1 MSDNSDRLAKIAKK
15 KKIRI
20 AKRKKKQNIENN
32 HYNFSGFLWGPSLE
46 FTNEILEYIHAN
58 YQVLH
63 YYNYNFK
70 DKNTYNTSIL
80 DIYTTDDI
88 DPKKVKNVKL
98 KALSNY
104 PLKYVYFKF
113 YIKDPLF
120 RKKGSSKKNISTV
133 VEKIKK
139 EIREK
144 YKTKLTHYVHD
155 IIIHI
160 TDNFQQTN
168 QIEDIMKKY
177 IKSRQS
183 EFINFKNYLKLQFK
197 NQVFNRADVFVRKY
211 SIEQYLKNT
220 NYDFEMYSKMQI
232 KRTTNKSKNK
242 KKSIER
248 YILDF
253 KNLISSIQTNRFNNN
268 YPIVNYSNYL
278 LRDGSHR
285 LSYLLILKPTFIR
298 IINTKRIINTSY
310 SIKWFKENSFN
321 ESELKIITDQSEYL
335 NQYLFNT

>member
-1 MSDNSDRLAKIAKK
+1 MSDNSNRLAL
-15 KKIRI
+15 I
-20 AKRKKKQNIENN
+20 AKRRKRKKRRMAKKNKENN

-46 FTNEILEYIHAN
+46 FANEILEYIHAN
-58 YQVLH
+58 YSVLH
-63 YYNYNFK
+63 YYNYDFK
-70 DKNTYNTSIL
+70 NKNTYNTSIL

-98 KALSNY
+98 KALSDY

-139 EIREK
+139 KIREK

-177 IKSRQS
+177 NTNKRS
-183 EFINFKNYLKLQFK
+183 ECINLKYFLKCNYI
-197 NQVFNRADVFVRKY
+197 NNIFNRVDTLVRKY
-211 SIEQYLKNT
+211 SIEQYLKNPD
-220 NYDFEMYSKMQI
+220 YDFGLYKKMQFH
-232 KRTTNKSKNK
+232 RTK
-242 KKSIER
+242 KTQKHKV
-248 YILDF
+248 
-253 KNLISSIQTNRFNNN
+253 KNLINYVNDFKKLINSIKNNGFNNE
-268 YPIVNYSNYL
+268 YPIKYSLHYL

-285 LSYLLILKPTFIR
+285 LSYLLILKPTFIKIEHLKWDNHKTYSMNWFKNQDFSSEELS
-298 IINTKRIINTSY
+298 IIN
-310 SIKWFKENSFN
+310 N
-321 ESELKIITDQSEYL
+321 EITNLDTFL
-335 NQYLFNT
+335 N